1 MNGNNI
7 FLNSLNQSFAA
18 LWRNKSKALIL
29 FILQILFFGLI
40 LFIGIYQVRMIE
52 SAKAMS
58 DYLSG
63 QQLDDVTIAN
73 KILEQQDILGDNPEL
88 IGQSYDSIIRNFR
101 IFLLYFFIAAIAF
114 MSLAWALAS
123 RFDANLNSG
132 FWKTFLRNVAILL
145 VSLGLI
151 GAFFLMIL
159 NIPFSE
165 AAFQGSKILVKYA
178 SFLLFSII
186 IMYFVFISL
195 SLAWKYGLNEIMIKS
210 LQIGIKKANYIISAY
225 ILVFILIILS
235 LYLVF
240 YLIDINFFASTIAL
254 ISFIFSFV
262 FGRMLVFNIVN
273 RLDKSS

>member
-1 MNGNNI
+1 MNNI
-7 FLNSLNQSFAA
+7 FLDSLNQSFAA
-18 LWRNKSKALIL
+18 LWRNKSKALLL
-29 FILQILFFGLI
+29 FVLQILFFGLI
-40 LFIGIYQVRMIE
+40 LYIGVYQVRMIE

-123 RFDANLNSG
+123 RFDSNLNSG

-159 NIPFSE
+159 SIPFSE

-178 SFLLFSII
+178 SFLLFSMTL
-186 IMYFVFISL
+186 MYFVFISL
-195 SLAWKYGLNEIMIKS
+195 SLAWKYGYGEIMIKS
-210 LQIGIKKANYIISAY
+210 LNIGIKKAHYIVSAY
-225 ILVFILIILS
+225 ILVFILMILS

-254 ISFIFSFV
+254 ILFVFSFV
-262 FGRMLVFNIVN
+262 FGRMLVFNVVN
-273 RLDKSS
+273 RLDKNS